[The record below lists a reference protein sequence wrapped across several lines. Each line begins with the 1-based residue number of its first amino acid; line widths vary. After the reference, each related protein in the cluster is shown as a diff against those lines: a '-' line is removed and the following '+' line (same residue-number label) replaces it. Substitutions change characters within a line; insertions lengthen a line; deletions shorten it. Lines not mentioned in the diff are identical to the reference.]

1 MAHLLMIES
10 FIGGNALILPDLLK
24 ELGYTYTFLTRSRK
38 IYESSFS
45 DAEHIVIKNAKEI
58 FEVDTNDLETVIK
71 TVRGMSFDGVITTCD
86 YYIDMVSD
94 VAMTLA
100 LPCPFPK
107 KVKNVRYKHKLRQFL
122 KDAKLA
128 NPKYGIAYQ
137 WSELLETAQH
147 IGYPLVLKP
156 VDLASSAF
164 VRFVENENDLK
175 DAFEKLHAFPINWR
189 NQKRDGTYL
198 LEEYMSGDEVSV
210 ESVTYEGETQIVGI
224 TQKSLMGAPYFI
236 EEGHM
241 FPANLPSDLQEEIK
255 DYVIKALEA
264 TGYDHGVS
272 HTEVKL
278 TTNGPKIVE
287 INPRCPGGHI
297 VEIIELVCNVD
308 MLTAFIDLALDKK
321 PQIASKESEITS
333 ASVRFLTPEKS
344 GKVKALTG
352 IESLAQDVH
361 VVSYQIE
368 DCVGKLLGDPIDNA
382 GRIGRVITRDNE
394 GYRALKYANEAISRL
409 QLIYE

>member
-224 TQKSLMGAPYFI
+224 TQKIPYGGA
-236 EEGHM
+236 
-241 FPANLPSDLQEEIK
+241 
-255 DYVIKALEA
+255 
-264 TGYDHGVS
+264 
-272 HTEVKL
+272 
-278 TTNGPKIVE
+278 
-287 INPRCPGGHI
+287 
-297 VEIIELVCNVD
+297 
-308 MLTAFIDLALDKK
+308 
-321 PQIASKESEITS
+321 
-333 ASVRFLTPEKS
+333 
-344 GKVKALTG
+344 
-352 IESLAQDVH
+352 
-361 VVSYQIE
+361 
-368 DCVGKLLGDPIDNA
+368 LL
-382 GRIGRVITRDNE
+382 
-394 GYRALKYANEAISRL
+394 Y
-409 QLIYE
+409 